1 MTTTGEP
8 PEAPD
13 ILGFLRFVEG
23 DDLSMVVR
31 CHLALEAALNAIM
44 EMSVPGASSDLDRLP
59 FMAKF
64 HFCAGLGKMRAASP
78 DVWSFANRLRNRF
91 AHRLD
96 AQITDQD
103 VSEFASVLPLHW
115 QEAFRIMKR
124 SLPEPPRY
132 RVAICYAFLFL
143 EALVAANL
151 ADAAVARYVID
162 FKTRRGTG

>member
-1 MTTTGEP
+1 MTTRRQP
-8 PEAPD
+8 PEPPD

-31 CHLALEAALNAIM
+31 CHLALEATLNTIM
-44 EMSVPGASSDLDRLP
+44 DMSVPGAPSDLDRLP

-64 HFCAGLGKMRAASP
+64 HFCAGLGKMLAASP
-78 DVWSFANRLRNRF
+78 EAWSFANRLRNRF

-96 AQITDQD
+96 AKITDQD
-103 VSEFASVLPLHW
+103 VSEFTSVLPWHW
-115 QEAFRIMKR
+115 QEAFKIMER

-143 EALVAANL
+143 EALVAADL

-162 FKTRRGTG
+162 FKTRPDTG